1 MVNTVL
7 TSDDLTVLG
16 GPAKVEVSVDFGPK
30 GERGSNIYAG
40 LGQPNDSDTDLG
52 FTPQVFDMYINILT
66 SDSEYMFLYQY
77 QNVAGVRTWVNLMR
91 LIPNMY
97 SLNNVGTFVS
107 GERQINIPVILIVPL
122 SNVSNLSSANFN
134 IQHSIVNNSNPV
146 SSTLSVA
153 ELETFNEE
161 LTLPLTIKAVE
172 FDGEGWIDLEGQKT
186 VHLFI
191 TVV

>member
-16 GPAKVEVSVDFGPK
+16 GPARVEVSVDFGPK

-40 LGQPNDSDTDLG
+40 LGQPNDPDTDIG
-52 FTPQVFDMYINILT
+52 FVPQVFDMYINILT
-66 SDSEYMFLYQY
+66 SDPEYMVFYQY

-91 LIPNMY
+91 LIPNIY
-97 SLNNVGTFVS
+97 SVNNVGTFNS
-107 GERQINIPVILIVPL
+107 GERQINIPVTAIVPL
-122 SNVSNLSSANFN
+122 SNVANLTAENFN

-153 ELETFNEE
+153 ELETFSGE
-161 LTLPLTIKAVE
+161 LTLPLTIKAIE
-172 FDGEGWIDLEGQKT
+172 FDGTEWVDLEGQKT